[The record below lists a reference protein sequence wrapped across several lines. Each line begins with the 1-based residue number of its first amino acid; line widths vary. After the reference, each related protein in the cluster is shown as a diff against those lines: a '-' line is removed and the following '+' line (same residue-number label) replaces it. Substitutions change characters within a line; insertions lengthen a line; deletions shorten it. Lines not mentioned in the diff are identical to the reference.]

1 MTTKPPSKKPS
12 ESSDL
17 PVENEEQR
25 IERDNLGRFV
35 AGVSGNKLGR
45 PKGSKNRTTVMKQAM
60 EEALTRD
67 LAGEFAEL
75 TKVAFQMA
83 KEGDKDML
91 KFLLGDVMKEVR
103 KTEVEEDKLNLKD
116 VEVSITQYFGDAA
129 KTAARDAVD
138 AEFKEIKEATGLD
151 KPS

>member
-1 MTTKPPSKKPS
+1 MSDPSTSK
-12 ESSDL
+12 ESSEPSQEL
-17 PVENEEQR
+17 QETEER

-103 KTEVEEDKLNLKD
+103 KAEVEEDKLNLKD

>member
-1 MTTKPPSKKPS
+1 MTSKQPSKKSS
-12 ESSDL
+12 ESSEL
-17 PVENEEQR
+17 PAETEER

-67 LAGEFAEL
+67 LADEFAEL

-103 KTEVEEDKLNLKD
+103 RSEPEEDHINLKD

-138 AEFKEIKEATGLD
+138 AEFKEIKEASGLD